1 MEQKR
6 RERKGREGKGREG
19 KEKESEGKER
29 KGKERE
35 ERKKERKRTA
45 ARQSLSDPI
54 SLVLSRL
61 LLVVGGVGWADGRRW
76 MEINSP
82 E

>member
-6 RERKGREGKGREG
+6 RERKGREGK
-19 KEKESEGKER
+19 EKEREGKER
-29 KGKERE
+29 KGKERKGKG
-35 ERKKERKRTA
+35 RKKERKRTA

>member
-19 KEKESEGKER
+19 KEKEREGKER
-29 KGKERE
+29 KGKG
-35 ERKKERKRTA
+35 RKKERKRTA